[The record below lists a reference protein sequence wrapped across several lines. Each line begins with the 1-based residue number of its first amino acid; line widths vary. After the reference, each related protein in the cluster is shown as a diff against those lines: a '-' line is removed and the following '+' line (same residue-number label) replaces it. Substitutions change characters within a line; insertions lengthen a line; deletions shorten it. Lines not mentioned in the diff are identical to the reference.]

1 MSKSTERVRIE
12 VGFDGGQTLV
22 ALVDEASADKLEKA
36 LADGLDG
43 ALSLDSEDGRTVIA
57 TRILDRKFPQTRD
70 GYVKGQDAETRRSAE
85 LKAV

>member
-1 MSKSTERVRIE
+1 MSKNTDWVRIE

-43 ALSLDSEDGRTVIA
+43 SLSLDSEDGRTVIA
-57 TRILDRKFPQTRD
+57 TRRVVF
-70 GYVKGQDAETRRSAE
+70 
-85 LKAV
+85 LKRFARESKLGFSG

>member
-36 LADGLDG
+36 LSDGIDG
-43 ALSLDSEDGRTVIA
+43 ALALDTEDGRTIVH
-57 TRILDRKFPQTRD
+57 
-70 GYVKGQDAETRRSAE
+70 TRRIVF
-85 LKAV
+85 LKRFARDVRVGFGG

>member
-1 MSKSTERVRIE
+1 MSKSTEWIRIE

-43 ALSLDSEDGRTVIA
+43 ALTLDTEDGRTIIA
-57 TRILDRKFPQTRD
+57 TRRVTFVTR
-70 GYVKGQDAETRRSAE
+70 YARETQ
-85 LKAV
+85 LGFGG

>member
-57 TRILDRKFPQTRD
+57 TRRIVF
-70 GYVKGQDAETRRSAE
+70 
-85 LKAV
+85 LKRYARESRLGFGG

>member
-1 MSKSTERVRIE
+1 MSKSTEWIRIE

-43 ALSLDSEDGRTVIA
+43 ALTLETEDGRTIIA
-57 TRILDRKFPQTRD
+57 TRRVAFVTR
-70 GYVKGQDAETRRSAE
+70 YARETQ
-85 LKAV
+85 LGFGG

>member
-43 ALSLDSEDGRTVIA
+43 SLSLDSEDGRTVIA
-57 TRILDRKFPQTRD
+57 TRRIVF
-70 GYVKGQDAETRRSAE
+70 
-85 LKAV
+85 LKRYARESRLGFGG

>member
-36 LADGLDG
+36 LADGIDG
-43 ALSLDSEDGRTVIA
+43 ALALDTEDGRTIVH
-57 TRILDRKFPQTRD
+57 
-70 GYVKGQDAETRRSAE
+70 TRRIVF
-85 LKAV
+85 LKRFARDVRVGFGG

>member
-36 LADGLDG
+36 LADGIEG
-43 ALSLDSEDGRTVIA
+43 ALSLDSEDGRTIVH
-57 TRILDRKFPQTRD
+57 
-70 GYVKGQDAETRRSAE
+70 TRRIVF
-85 LKAV
+85 LKRFARDVRVGFGG